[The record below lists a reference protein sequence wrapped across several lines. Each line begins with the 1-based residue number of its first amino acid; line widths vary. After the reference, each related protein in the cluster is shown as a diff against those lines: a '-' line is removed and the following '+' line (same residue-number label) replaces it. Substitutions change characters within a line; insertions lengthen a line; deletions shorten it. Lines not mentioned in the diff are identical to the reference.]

1 MDSSD
6 EPQQSGNK
14 FPPIWI
20 IITVLAI
27 VGIIAAKTGHL
38 TLSSFMNVAG
48 MVFGF
53 VISAVLLATI
63 VFWLI
68 DVLKVTIK
76 ARAVVVPIIAVLA
89 LLGVLAAG
97 AGGTGGF
104 IMMAVVVI
112 AGIALVAILG
122 GS

>member
-1 MDSSD
+1 MGFSD
-6 EPQQSGNK
+6 EPRQDSSK
-14 FPPIWI
+14 FLPIWI

-27 VGIIAAKTGHL
+27 GGIIAAKTGHL

-53 VISAVLLATI
+53 ALSAVLLATI

-68 DVLKVTIK
+68 DVFKATIK

-104 IMMAVVVI
+104 IMMAVVI
-112 AGIALVAILG
+112 IIGIALVAILG